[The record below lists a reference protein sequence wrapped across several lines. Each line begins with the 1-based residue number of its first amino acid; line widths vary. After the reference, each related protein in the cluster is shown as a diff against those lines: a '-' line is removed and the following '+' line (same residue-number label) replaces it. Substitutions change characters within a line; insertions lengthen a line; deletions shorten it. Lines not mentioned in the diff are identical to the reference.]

1 MGNSINKI
9 TAILLS
15 LAMLLMGFLG
25 AMPVLAEVGDN
36 VVQFHLADNGVTQIN
51 GNAVSMESDKELS
64 YQGDTA
70 SFIFTLAD
78 GKEIT
83 RIGIDGGDIALDGTD
98 TTKVACTA
106 KYDKTSK
113 TLTISN
119 VTNSHFMIDLSTT
132 TDSGGGG
139 NPGGGGSETP
149 DITFNVAGTGLNS
162 INGIADN
169 KTFLVTDNAGNYV
182 FELADGKSIASFR
195 IGGDLLTLD
204 GNAHN
209 LNSCT
214 ATYNSETKTLSLTNI
229 TQPHLNVDVAMA
241 GDFNISIGG
250 KGSGTISYSL
260 DGGPWTD
267 VVKVAGETPTNAT
280 VNISG
285 KTTIKL
291 KGTSARF
298 YDFTVMDQ
306 SGQPVEYSGSYD
318 DFKGDTGITL
328 NLDSSK
334 SYMFHADY
342 SDKEIRTIVWTYDKT
357 KFSEDAYV
365 EHGKVEVVSVG
376 NDTLNYTGMDENDSY
391 GGHVNVEVGQTVVVK
406 LIPDYGYQVGG
417 VSLNG
422 GKELEAVDGNNN
434 ISTFT
439 FVMGESN
446 IHFKGKFVSSQDTI
460 DCTQSKVVTSATIED
475 GENAAINGGN
485 LKMVVSDNAAYNTN
499 VTGAV
504 TGTNVETVGAVDI
517 ALTNFVSK
525 GTTGSSWETPVTE
538 FNKNI
543 VVSTKIDG
551 DALASNE
558 TYSVVRDHNGTLTE
572 LNATYNANTEELS
585 FPTNQ
590 FSTYTIVKKQVKAP
604 AASAPTTNDSGMS
617 FLYVTTFALAVILF
631 AIFTYMQR
639 RKNQVR

>member
-25 AMPVLAEVGDN
+25 AMPVLAAGGDYEVE
-36 VVQFHLADNGVTQIN
+36 FKLADSGIIAIN
-51 GNAVSMESDKELS
+51 GETVSQGTKVIS
-64 YQGDTA
+64 YQGT
-70 SFIFTLAD
+70 STTFVFTFAD

-195 IGGDLLTLD
+195 IGGYLLTLD

-209 LNSCT
+209 LQNCT

-376 NDTLNYTGMDENDSY
+376 NDTLNYTGMDENDPY

-406 LIPDYGYQVGG
+406 LTPDYGYQVGG

-422 GKELEAVDGNNN
+422 GKELEAVDGNSN
-434 ISTFT
+434 IGTFT

-446 IHFKGKFVSSQDTI
+446 IHFKGKFVSSSDTI
-460 DCTQSKVVTSATIED
+460 DCTKSKLVESASITD
-475 GENAAINGGN
+475 GQNAAVYGGN
-485 LKMVVSDNAAYNTN
+485 LKMTVADNAAYNTD
-499 VTGAV
+499 VIGAV
-504 TGTNVETVGAVDI
+504 KGSTQVTELGSVDI
-517 ALTNFVSK
+517 ALTNLVSK
-525 GTTGSSWETPVTE
+525 GVSGKAWETPITE
-538 FNKNI
+538 FTDNI
-543 VVSTKIDG
+543 VVSTKVDG
-551 DALASNE
+551 ADLAADE
-558 TYSVVRDHNGTLTE
+558 VLSVVRDHNGTLTE
-572 LNATYNANTEELS
+572 LSATYDAATGELS

-590 FSTYTIVKKQVKAP
+590 FSTYTIVKKKVPTAVAP
-604 AASAPTTNDSGMS
+604 KTNDNSMP
-617 FLYVTTFALAVILF
+617 FLYVTTFTLSVILF
-631 AIFTYMQR
+631 AIFTHMQR
-639 RKNQVR
+639 RKNQIR